1 MSDVFD
7 EKSNQFDLSRKEMKS
22 PSIERLKLRAGMT
35 DQLPFGN
42 GACFFLLLFFPFFSF
57 PWHNYAGNSSLT
69 TEIAMVKKRRQ

>member
-22 PSIERLKLRAGMT
+22 PSTERLKLRAGMT

-42 GACFFLLLFFPFFSF
+42 EACFFLFLFFPL
-57 PWHNYAGNSSLT
+57 A
-69 TEIAMVKKRRQ
+69 